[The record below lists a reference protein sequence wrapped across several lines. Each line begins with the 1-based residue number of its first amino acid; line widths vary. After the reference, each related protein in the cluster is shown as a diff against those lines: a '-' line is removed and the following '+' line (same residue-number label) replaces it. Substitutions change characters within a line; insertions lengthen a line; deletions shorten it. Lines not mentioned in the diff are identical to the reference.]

1 MAKKRPLRKD
11 TIESIYSS
19 NSASIDDR
27 KKLSK
32 SNVTTQK
39 ANATKSLNRKKTS
52 TSQNDKA
59 TSVARRSLSPV
70 STLTSNTKGNDVTNK
85 IQSSKSKRVT
95 VKSKK
100 GKNFILQNKMNI
112 KKISSANSLQSDDAS
127 SHDIPQNVRNT
138 MTVENKDKNN

>member
-59 TSVARRSLSPV
+59 TSIATRSLSPV
-70 STLTSNTKGNDVTNK
+70 STLTSSTKGNDVTNK

-100 GKNFILQNKMNI
+100 GKNFILENKMNI
-112 KKISSANSLQSDDAS
+112 KKISSANKLQSDDGS
-127 SHDIPQNVRNT
+127 FHDIPQNVCNT
-138 MTVENKDKNN
+138 VTVQNKDKNN